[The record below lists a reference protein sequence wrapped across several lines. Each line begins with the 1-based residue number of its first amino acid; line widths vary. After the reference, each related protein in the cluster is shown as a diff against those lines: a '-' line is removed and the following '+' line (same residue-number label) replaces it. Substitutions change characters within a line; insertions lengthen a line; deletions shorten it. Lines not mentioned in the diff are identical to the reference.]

1 MNHMQLYDRWLSH
14 SLEDADLIAE
24 LEAIKGRTTKFLIG
38 FTGICLLGQPAC
50 AACLARVPIG

>member
-24 LEAIKGRTTKFLIG
+24 LEAIKGKDDEIFDRFYRDLSFGTAGLRG
-38 FTGICLLGQPAC
+38 VLGAGTN
-50 AACLARVPIG
+50 R